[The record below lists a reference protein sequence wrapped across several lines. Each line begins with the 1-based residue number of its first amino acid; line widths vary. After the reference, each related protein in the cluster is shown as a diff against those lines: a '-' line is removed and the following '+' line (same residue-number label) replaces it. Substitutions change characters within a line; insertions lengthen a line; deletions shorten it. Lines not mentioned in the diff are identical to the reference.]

1 MKLYLLNH
9 MLYSTD
15 LGFWG
20 MSAFQILMMKK
31 VPEKAGLF
39 TLFRIVI
46 EIAVLTALY
55 VIMTLQ

>member
-1 MKLYLLNH
+1 MLFDPKKL
-9 MLYSTD
+9 TIA
-15 LGFWG
+15 FIIFIT

-55 VIMTLQ
+55 VIMTIQ